1 MSIFENKE
9 SIDKSQNYSFGSPI
23 YSHNF
28 ESPNNTPLKDTIIKI
43 KPQPFKIINNGNKQ
57 LKASD

>member
-1 MSIFENKE
+1 MSKFEIKE

-28 ESPNNTPLKDTIIKI
+28 ESPHNSFKDTIIKT
-43 KPQPFKIINNGNKQ
+43 KPQPFKIIENGNKQ
-57 LKASD
+57 GKASD